1 MQKPII
7 HTCAH
12 SNKPISAFIKL
23 LKDNDIELLVD
34 VRSIPSSRF
43 CPQFN
48 KSALYATLSLHSI
61 KYLWKGKNLGGKDIN
76 VNYEEAINALV
87 TLAKQGVRIA
97 VMCSEKDYR
106 KCHRYTVLTP
116 SFEAEKVSVI
126 HLEYENE
133 KKVS

>member
-7 HTCAH
+7 HTCGH
-12 SNKPISAFIKL
+12 SNKPIAVFIKL

-43 CPQFN
+43 CSQFN

-61 KYLWKGKNLGGKDIN
+61 KYLWKGENLGGKGIN
-76 VNYEEAINALV
+76 VNYEETINELIA
-87 TLAKQGVRIA
+87 LAKQGVRIA

-116 SFEAEKVSVI
+116 SFKERGISVI

-133 KKVS
+133 KKIT

>member
-7 HTCAH
+7 HTCGH
-12 SNKPISAFIKL
+12 SNKPIAVFIKL

-43 CPQFN
+43 CSQFN

-61 KYLWKGKNLGGKDIN
+61 KYLWKGQNLGGKGIN
-76 VNYEEAINALV
+76 VNYEEAINELIA
-87 TLAKQGVRIA
+87 LAKQDVRIA
-97 VMCSEKDYR
+97 VMCSEKDYH

-116 SFEAEKVSVI
+116 SFEAEGVSVI
-126 HLEYENE
+126 HLEYE
-133 KKVS
+133 KKII